1 MKTDREL
8 MQMSLEELEKE
19 EHDYVP
25 YKKVIKALRERLE
38 QPEPEPVALR
48 VVRGEICYKSDNDDN
63 SYGMWCPVNYDTQHG
78 FPNGTNFYTAPPS
91 IEAAVL
97 AEREACAE
105 ICENT
110 YQGDDITRDWLE
122 DAAAAIRKRGEK

>member
-1 MKTDREL
+1 MTDREL
-8 MQMSLEELEKE
+8 FEWLLWVTESA
-19 EHDYVP
+19 EHFQG
-25 YKKVIKALRERLE
+25 KQEMAEALRDRLA

-91 IEAAVL
+91 IEAAVK
-97 AEREACAE
+97 AEREACAKV
-105 ICENT
+105 
-110 YQGDDITRDWLE
+110 LE
-122 DAAAAIRKRGEK
+122 AISTAPDMQIYAAAIRARDEK